1 MTKTYICCG
10 QSEQAVEQKWKVRV
24 TTLPSL
30 QLQRNCEEGREE
42 EGRGCALFGRACSHK
57 TTNDVTTA
65 LSNTYGGREPEPD
78 LGTCSALGT
87 HQDSKIHFRLT
98 TGANVCLPPGTFPY
112 LSIPKYCI
120 L

>member
-30 QLQRNCEEGREE
+30 QLQRNCEEGRED
-42 EGRGCALFGRACSHK
+42 EGGCALFGRACSHK

-65 LSNTYGGREPEPD
+65 LSNMADGNLNLTSEPAVH
-78 LGTCSALGT
+78 SALT
-87 HQDSKIHFRLT
+87 KIPRFT
-98 TGANVCLPPGTFPY
+98 SG
-112 LSIPKYCI
+112 
-120 L
+120 